1 MPEIKKVFLRGK
13 MNKDLDERLIPD
25 GEYRD
30 ASNIQVSS
38 SEGGDEGSNAGSVQ
52 NILGNHKL
60 SDIKTLAGL
69 NYPKCI
75 ATAKDTEN
83 NKIYWF
89 IKDTQ
94 KQIIFEYS
102 IDSANTNTLN
112 NNLNAVVVDTSGAIL
127 NFPSTT
133 ITAVKVLDGL
143 LIWSDN
149 QSEPKMIDINVF
161 KTATNNTYTQTTQ
174 IEGNPITED
183 DIVLIKKKPH
193 SAPVVNITKY
203 TSSIT
208 DSIFREKFIRFAY
221 RWKFTNGQYSAFSP
235 FTEVVFDPIIGSGF
249 DYNTQDG
256 FNERMI
262 NNVKKIKLTLPTIE
276 VDHVEEIDILYKES
290 NNTNV
295 YVYKTVAATTTS
307 LTIDG
312 SNSNFLKESIY
323 SVVPENQL
331 IRQYDNVPYRAK
343 ALDIVGNR
351 LVFGNYTDGLNVSG
365 YTPNFTIGLV
375 NRAKIADADSGTI
388 NETDK
393 RSIKSG
399 RKYQIGVVF
408 EDEYGRPSPVVT
420 SDSGIYTRDFNG
432 LGDSTASPA
441 TYGKALTVR
450 LDNVPSDS
458 RIKKYKFFIKET
470 AQEYYNFIV
479 DSAYND
485 KESSEH
491 IWIVVP
497 SYEVNKVD
505 KGDTIVFKKGKNG
518 GVLNNAAYKYKVLE
532 SVNNKPDNLDS
543 SETFDSKFFI
553 KVKSAPELISDL
565 LQQQSTAGSPSSS
578 GSKQIDR
585 VDYIE
590 SPDGAVPGGYYLG
603 KKYLPYGEGS
613 GGNWNHDVEFY
624 YFKNGNIYVY
634 EDKESNTSEFP
645 PDGFQNTNKWDA
657 ASSNQSFCST
667 TLSGLWQTTNSSNF
681 TDFVDST
688 GTVNG
693 FAAKDGTAINSFYIC
708 YDAST
713 IQTPSASPGSGP
725 GIFEV
730 IPKDDILDLY
740 YETEESYEIGS
751 SYTAS
756 TKTLKWYNTFDFGDG
771 VESNRIKDDFN
782 EVFIDKQVRVSTVI
796 NSSFKQ
802 KTNKSGLIYSGIYNS
817 KNGVNELNQF
827 NVGEKITKEINNEY
841 GSIQK
846 LHTRDTDLIV
856 LCEDKI
862 LKVLANKDAL
872 YNADGNINLVSSNNV
887 LGQAI
892 AYKGEYGI
900 SKNPE
905 SFASYG
911 YRAYFT
917 DKSRGSVLRL
927 TQDGLTVIS
936 ERGMRSFFRNK
947 LRNESKIFGS
957 YDNYSNQYILT
968 FNKESYSFKEDVKGW
983 VSRLTYIATDN
994 TFDRTDEDIV
1004 NSFENGLSI
1013 DNNYYTFKNGDSFLH
1028 HYEDAGRN
1036 LFYGE
1041 YYSSGIQFIFNQ
1053 EASTIKNFKTLSYEG
1068 SEAKNGSIRGWAAD
1082 IILTDQQEGNVL
1094 KFIEKEGKWFANVS
1108 GTTKVKNT
1116 LDSEEF
1122 SVQGLGNITSHTQ
1135 IPVFTTTT
1143 TTASPTTTT
1152 TVLSAQITG
1161 VTTAVINTNITL
1173 VGEDINFVG
1182 GSWAWTG
1189 GAANGLS
1196 SKTVTFTETSAGSV
1210 TYGVT
1215 IDGTHTDTH
1224 TVIWTAPTTTTTAA
1238 PTTTTTAAPT
1248 TTTTTAAATTTTT
1261 VVSPAINVTGPA
1273 GEFANS
1279 PIALQAS
1286 LTNFS
1291 GTLNYQ
1297 WKRGVADTNGNY
1309 TLQNATGTGSSGTVN
1324 TNTTSIVYFNPTET
1338 AAGGYYYNM
1347 VITFNSVNY
1356 DDPNDHFVD
1365 IDIRPSYTFWNSA
1378 TSSSGACGRTSST
1391 NTFYTDTLTGIGAA
1405 RQLYTNSNG
1414 TNPNGWQLP
1423 GDSYVAADQN
1433 ENNNQ
1438 AASYVW
1444 ARLDNTG
1451 ATILTNGAGQK
1462 EGESG
1467 YDANTQAT
1475 AHWHAC
1481 AVSTTTTTTTT
1492 ATPAQLVQAQSCTDS
1507 SATQRK
1513 LKLTRADGNGVT
1525 GYTVGQVLT
1534 LTGGNATLGI
1544 TAPSWFTSS
1553 CWQITNASVNTFDT
1567 TVTVGN
1573 NLIPHQ
1579 NCSACTGITT
1589 TTTTTS
1595 APPTT
1600 TTTTI
1605 PPLDSVNVTGTGYSF
1620 TYDEVVL
1627 TASAL
1632 DANLNPYQG
1641 SKSYQWYKS
1650 STNGFTPSSSNEI
1663 SGATGSTYTAEET
1676 TFTGLMYYKCVVNNV
1691 TSNQYSISW
1700 SNRPQLTLK
1709 FVVSGAASSSAC
1721 TGSDVTV
1728 YANGTNMCM
1737 PGFVL
1742 YTNIQGSEAS
1752 SLQAGTYSDGTNY
1765 RYFNSTSNGAAPTGS
1780 CISCTPATTT
1790 TTTAPNEQTVAVK
1803 KCGTNTT
1810 RYFRI
1815 IGSSGYQ
1822 NNQVIYVNGTSPSG
1836 GYLPEGTGCYTITNS
1851 AQVGYN
1857 YSVTINAQPYS
1868 DCSSCNAANTT
1879 TTTTVAPT
1887 TTTTTELISQPRIY
1901 DVGICGTTGNLVQ
1914 ARYTSLY
1921 AINNGTSFRHNNQC
1935 YQTRQLNTSTTSYTI
1950 DLDTIGVLY
1959 NNCSLC
1965 NAAFTTTTTTTT
1977 TSAPS
1982 SCFAVSGIVSTTSSA
1997 SNLCDLTS
2005 TRDVYM
2011 DASTL
2016 ASATAFYTN
2025 SSCTTLISG
2034 TRYYAEE
2041 GSNSYYIWNNGYKNG
2056 PYQLNCL

>member
-1 MPEIKKVFLRGK
+1 MPEIKKVFLRGR

-52 NILGNHKL
+52 NILGNHQL
-60 SDIKTLAGL
+60 SNIKTLAGL

-75 ATAKDTEN
+75 ATAEDTEN

-102 IDSANTNTLN
+102 IDSANTNTQN
-112 NNLNAVVVDTSGAIL
+112 NNLNAVVVDTNGTIL
-127 NFPSTT
+127 NFPSVT

-161 KTATNNTYTQTTQ
+161 KTATNNNYTQTTQ
-174 IEGNPITED
+174 IGGNPMTED
-183 DIVLIKKKPH
+183 DIVLIKKKPY
-193 SAPVVNITKY
+193 SAPTVNITNY

-249 DYNTQDG
+249 DYNTKDG
-256 FNERMI
+256 FNERMV
-262 NNVKKIKLTLPTIE
+262 NNVKKIKLTLPTID

-290 NNTNV
+290 NNANV
-295 YVYKTVAATTTS
+295 YIYKTVTANTTS

-312 SNSNFLKESIY
+312 TNASFLKESIY

-343 ALDIVGNR
+343 ALDTVGNR

-365 YTPNFTIGLV
+365 YTPSFTVGLA
-375 NRAKIADADSGTI
+375 NRTKSTDADSGTS

-393 RSIKSG
+393 RTIKSG

-408 EDEYGRPSPVVT
+408 EDEYGRPSPVIT

-432 LGDSTASPA
+432 LGS
-441 TYGKALTVR
+441 GKALTVQ
-450 LDNVPSDS
+450 LGNIPSDS
-458 RIKKYKFFIKET
+458 HINGGRIKRYKFFIKET

-479 DSAYND
+479 DSAYYD

-491 IWIVVP
+491 LWIVVP
-497 SYEVNKVD
+497 SYEINKVD

-518 GVLNNAAYKYKVLE
+518 GALNNAAYKYKVLE
-532 SVNNKPDNLDS
+532 SVNSKPDNLDS
-543 SETFDSKFFI
+543 PETFDSKFFI

-565 LQQQSTAGSPSSS
+565 LQQQSTGSSSS
-578 GSKQIDR
+578 GSTQIDEANF
-585 VDYIE
+585 IE
-590 SPDGAVPGGYYLG
+590 SNPGSGAQFLG
-603 KKYLPYGEGS
+603 KTYLPYPDDI
-613 GGNWNHDVEFY
+613 GNNQYRFEVSYY
-624 YFKNGNIYVY
+624 YFKNGNIYNY
-634 EDKESNTSEFP
+634 EDTEIIGSSTPTNTW
-645 PDGFQNTNKWDA
+645 DGF
-657 ASSNQSFCST
+657 SSQTDQSFCSPAV
-667 TLSGLWQTTNSSNF
+667 TLSGTWKTSTFSPSSF
-681 TDFVDST
+681 IDST
-688 GTVNG
+688 GTVVSFAVKLNG
-693 FAAKDGTAINSFYIC
+693 TIPESFYMC
-708 YDAST
+708 YDATT
-713 IQTPSASPGSGP
+713 IETPTASSGAGP

-740 YETEESYEIGS
+740 YETEESFEI
-751 SYTAS
+751 TAS
-756 TKTLKWYNTFDFGDG
+756 TPTTTTTLKWYNAFDFGDG

-936 ERGMRSFFRNK
+936 EKGMRSFFRNK

-968 FNKESYSFKEDVKGW
+968 FSKESYCFKEDVKGW

-994 TFDRTDEDIV
+994 TFDRAAENIV

-1013 DNNYYTFKNGDSFLH
+1013 DNNYYTFKNGDLFLH
-1028 HYEDAGRN
+1028 HYEDVNRN
-1036 LFYGE
+1036 TFYGT
-1041 YYSSGIQFIFNQ
+1041 YYPSGIQFIFNQ
-1053 EASTIKNFKTLSYEG
+1053 EASAIKNFKTISYEG
-1068 SEAKNGSIRGWAAD
+1068 SKAKDGSINGWVSDA
-1082 IILTDQQEGNVL
+1082 IQTDQQEGNVL

-1135 IPVFTTTT
+1135 IPAFTTTT

-1182 GSWAWTG
+1182 SSWAWTG
-1189 GAANGLS
+1189 GAAAGLS
-1196 SKTVTFTETSAGSV
+1196 SKAITFTETSAGTV

-1215 IDGTHTDTH
+1215 IDGSHTDTH
-1224 TVIWTAPTTTTTAA
+1224 TVVWTAPTTTTTAA

-1248 TTTTTAAATTTTT
+1248 TTTTAAPTTTTT
-1261 VVSPAINVTGPA
+1261 VGPAVNVTGPA
-1273 GEFANS
+1273 GGFANS
-1279 PIALQAS
+1279 PIALQAALS
-1286 LTNFS
+1286 NFS

-1297 WKRGVADTNGNY
+1297 WKRGVGDIAGNY
-1309 TLQNATGTGSSGTVN
+1309 TLQNATGTGNSGTVN
-1324 TNTTSIVYFNPTET
+1324 TNSISTVYFNPTET
-1338 AAGGYYYNM
+1338 IAGDYYYNM
-1347 VITFNSVNY
+1347 VITYNSVNY
-1356 DDPNDHFVD
+1356 DDPNDHNVD
-1365 IDIRPSYTFWNSA
+1365 INIRPSYTFWNSA
-1378 TSSSGACGRTSST
+1378 SSFSGACGRTSST

-1423 GDSYVAADQN
+1423 GDSYLVADQN

-1444 ARLDNTG
+1444 ARISNTG

-1462 EGESG
+1462 QGESG
-1467 YDANTQAT
+1467 YDPNTQAT
-1475 AHWHAC
+1475 SHWHAC
-1481 AVSTTTTTTTT
+1481 TVATTTTTT

-1525 GYTVGQVLT
+1525 GYTVGQILT
-1534 LTGGNATLGI
+1534 LTGGNAVLGV

-1553 CWQITNASVNTFDT
+1553 CWQITSTSVSDFDA

-1573 NLIPHQ
+1573 NLTPHQ

-1589 TTTTTS
+1589 TTTTTTA
-1595 APPTT
+1595 APAT

-1605 PPLDSVNVTGTGYSF
+1605 PPLNSVNVTGTAYSF
-1620 TYDEVVL
+1620 TYDEAVL
-1627 TASAL
+1627 TANAL

-1650 STNGFTPSSSNEI
+1650 STNGFTPSSLNEI
-1663 SGATGSTYTAEET
+1663 SGATGSTYAAEET
-1676 TFTGLMYYKCVVNNV
+1676 TFTGLMYYKCIVNNV
-1691 TSNQYSISW
+1691 TSNQYTISW

-1709 FVVSGAASSSAC
+1709 FAITNAASSTAC
-1721 TGSDVTV
+1721 TASDVTV
-1728 YANGTNMCM
+1728 YANGTNLCM

-1742 YTNIQGSEAS
+1742 YTNIQGSGAS
-1752 SLQAGTYSDGTNY
+1752 SLPAGTYSDGTNY
-1765 RYFNSTSNGAAPTGS
+1765 RYFNATANGAAPTGN
-1780 CISCTPATTT
+1780 CIACTPATTT
-1790 TTTAPNEQTVAVK
+1790 TTAAPNEQTVAVQ
-1803 KCGTNTT
+1803 KCGTTTT

-1815 IGSSGYQ
+1815 VGSSGYQ
-1822 NNQVIYVNGTSPSG
+1822 NNQVVYVNDTVPSG
-1836 GYLPEGTGCYTITNS
+1836 GYLNDGTGCYTITNS
-1851 AQVGYN
+1851 AQVGYDT
-1857 YSVTINAQPYS
+1857 SVSVNAQPYQS
-1868 DCSSCNAANTT
+1868 CSACSAANTT
-1879 TTTTVAPT
+1879 TTTAAPT
-1887 TTTTTELISQPRIY
+1887 TTTTTQLTAQSRIY
-1901 DVGICGTTGNLVQ
+1901 DVGVCGTTGNLVQ
-1914 ARYTSLY
+1914 ARYTSLF
-1921 AINNGTSFRHNNQC
+1921 ALNNGVSFRYNNQC
-1935 YQTRQLNTSTTSYTI
+1935 YDIRQLNTSATSYTI
-1950 DLDTIGVLY
+1950 DINSIGVIY
-1959 NNCSLC
+1959 GSCVLC

-1977 TSAPS
+1977 TAAPS
-1982 SCFAVSGIVSTTSSA
+1982 NCFAVSGIVSATGSD
-1997 SNLCDLTS
+1997 SNLCNLLS
-2005 TRDVYM
+2005 IRDVYM

-2016 ASATAFYTN
+2016 ASATAFYTS

-2034 TRYYAEE
+2034 TRYYAVQGASE
-2041 GSNSYYIWNNGYKNG
+2041 YYIWNNSYKSG
-2056 PYQLNCL
+2056 PYQLDCEQQ